1 MLKTRMKRLNTSRE
15 RAAVQLAAIEVSV
28 TGLADEDLLDLA
40 DIFRSRP
47 DSVLGQM
54 ALAEMKKRNIRL

>member
-47 DSVLGQM
+47 DSMLGQM